1 MKKTPPD
8 VTQIHELIRGL
19 SPNHIL
25 KNSPQNYID
34 DFVVAALEVY
44 DPAKLRKILQAK
56 FFMPDES
63 NYSDQAYYQNASE
76 LSVARYIKQKEKQK
90 LVTNCRL
97 EKKVNS
103 ENQKD
108 VDVYF
113 QVGATRVSVEV
124 KCPLEEEQAPFPE
137 NITMQTD
144 GRLPGHREKYER
156 LRRAIESGPSGTR
169 FLLGK
174 NRDLRMKDCLIS
186 ANDTVNGFTS
196 ESFLRELSLVQ
207 LSLDPAGFGA
217 WDCSAH
223 FPNLASAR
231 LVRFLPEPL
240 AEMATISG

>member
-1 MKKTPPD
+1 MKKPPPD

-25 KNSPQNYID
+25 KNSPQSYID

-44 DPAKLRKILQAK
+44 DPAKLPKILQGK

-63 NYSDQAYYQNASE
+63 NYTDQAYYQSASE
-76 LSVARYIKQKEKQK
+76 LSVARYIKQKEKKQ
-90 LVTNCRL
+90 LVTNCKL

-113 QVGATRVSVEV
+113 RVGATRVSVEV

-144 GRLPGHREKYER
+144 GRLPGHLEKYER
-156 LRRAIESGPSGTR
+156 MRKAVESGPSGTR

-186 ANDTVNGFTS
+186 ANDKFSSASGVDDLNVL
-196 ESFLRELSLVQ
+196 FLSCGYFYRIAEWYMCL
-207 LSLDPAGFGA
+207 FGGEG
-217 WDCSAH
+217 
-223 FPNLASAR
+223 PR
-231 LVRFLPEPL
+231 
-240 AEMATISG
+240 